1 MYLKWIISNYENIF
15 KMVGREAKNQWKTR
29 KLLEKSSIF
38 RMVLCN
44 NDMPVINLLKKEQ
57 MSLPKSLKSVTENSQ
72 NSVQKLRKL
81 VF

>member
-44 NDMPVINLLKKEQ
+44 NDMPVINLLKKE
-57 MSLPKSLKSVTENSQ
+57 
-72 NSVQKLRKL
+72 
-81 VF
+81 